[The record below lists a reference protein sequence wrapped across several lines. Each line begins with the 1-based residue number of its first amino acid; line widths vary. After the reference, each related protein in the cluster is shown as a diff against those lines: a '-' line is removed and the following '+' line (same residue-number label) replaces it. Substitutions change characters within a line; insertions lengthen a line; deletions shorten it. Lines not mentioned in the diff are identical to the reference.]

1 MSIAVSRTP
10 IDLRAARTCYD
21 HMAGRIA
28 VLLHDRFEELG
39 WLAAGSAAAG
49 HYQLTKNGTEAVTT
63 LGIDVAEMLVM
74 RRSWVKT
81 DPESRR
87 LHVTSV
93 GRRELHS
100 RFGLK
105 SEQSEAAV
113 ILRKQ

>member
-1 MSIAVSRTP
+1 
-10 IDLRAARTCYD
+10 
-21 HMAGRIA
+21 
-28 VLLHDRFEELG
+28 
-39 WLAAGSAAAG
+39 
-49 HYQLTKNGTEAVTT
+49 
-63 LGIDVAEMLVM
+63 M
-74 RRSWVKT
+74 RRSWAKT